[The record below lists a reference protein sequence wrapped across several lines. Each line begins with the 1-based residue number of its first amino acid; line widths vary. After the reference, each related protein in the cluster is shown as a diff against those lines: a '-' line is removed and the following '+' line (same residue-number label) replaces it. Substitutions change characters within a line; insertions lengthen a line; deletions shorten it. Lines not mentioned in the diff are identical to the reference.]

1 MKPSTVSAPTVLVV
15 DDSPTQAE
23 LLRHVLETNGYRTES
38 AANGL
43 MAVESIRKTL
53 PGLVITDVVMPEM
66 NGYELCRTI
75 KGNEATKEVPV
86 ILLTSLS
93 TTDDVL
99 EGLVCGADNFLTKPY
114 TDALLLA
121 TIEETLANSGSTETG
136 RREDSLE
143 FQFRGKQRTVR
154 ASLQR
159 MLTLL
164 LSTYDAAVNRNEKLI
179 ETQSELHTV
188 NQALESAKEDAEK
201 ANKAKGEFLANMS
214 HEIRT
219 PMNVVIGFAHLA
231 LQSDLTSIQRNYVS
245 KIHNA
250 GISLLG
256 TINDI
261 LDFSKIEAGK
271 LSLETIEFS
280 IDKVLA
286 DVAAVTGQ
294 SVAAKNLELAFF
306 VAPEVP
312 SGLKG
317 DPLRLQQI
325 LVNLLGNAVKFTNKG
340 DIEVGIEVLETTGRK
355 VKIQVSVKDTGIGM
369 TEDQTKRLFR
379 PFEQAD
385 TSTTREYGGTGLGL
399 SIVRRLVELM
409 SGQIWAESA
418 PGSGS
423 KFVFTAWFDLG
434 DSQPRTYQTPAG
446 LENRR
451 ILIVDDH
458 PFAQRVLSSLLTRMR
473 FRVEAASSGAEA
485 IEAVVDAQSGDPF
498 ALVLM
503 DWKMPGMSGIEATR
517 RIVRDK
523 AVRFP
528 PPVIM
533 MSAMNGNEDEIL
545 QIHEAGALDFLIK
558 PITASTLFDTV
569 VHVFAPSSAKRDL
582 PQIGSQPLIGYRVL
596 LIEDNPINQE
606 VATAFLSGLG
616 LDVTTVSSGQAALET
631 LSRRE
636 PKFDAVLM
644 DIQMPGMDGY
654 ETTRAIRS
662 KETSDHMLIIAM
674 TAHAMADEQKKA
686 LEAGMDDHI
695 AKPIDPDVMLQ
706 TLLRHLAPRQGGIP
720 GIDEEGALRRVA
732 GNRKLLQDLWKR
744 FAAEHAEAAAPIRE
758 ALRNH
763 DTEAARALAHTL
775 SGLSGNIGAQ
785 GVYEA
790 ARAVEEG
797 LRENRDGLT
806 PLLDRLE
813 HECRS
818 LAEAIRNAGLDAR
831 EKSEI
836 RLEKPWSEVRE
847 HLIDYCLAQDAE
859 ALTFWQTHGPS
870 ARRSLTPE
878 IWASLDASIR
888 SFDFVSAV
896 DVLSKPEAR

>member
-1 MKPSTVSAPTVLVV
+1 MNPSSSRIPQTVLVV

-38 AANGL
+38 TGNGRL
-43 MAVESIRKTL
+43 AVESLRRNR
-53 PGLVITDVVMPEM
+53 PDLVITDVVMPGM
-66 NGYELCRTI
+66 NGYDLCRAV
-75 KGNEATKEVPV
+75 KGDAETREIPV

-93 TTDDVL
+93 TAEDVL

-121 TIEETLANSGSTETG
+121 TIEETLANSGIAETN

-143 FQFRGKQRTVR
+143 FQFRGRRRAVT

-164 LSTYDAAVNRNEKLI
+164 LSTYDAAVSRNERLI
-179 ETQSELHTV
+179 ETQTKLHV
-188 NQALESAKEDAEK
+188 ANQALEEAKVEAEK

-219 PMNVVIGFAHLA
+219 PMNAVIGFAHLA
-231 LQSDLTSIQRNYVS
+231 LQSELTPIQRNYVA

-271 LSLETIEFS
+271 LTLETIDFS

-312 SGLKG
+312 SGLRG

-325 LVNLLGNAVKFTNKG
+325 LVNLVGNAVKFTNAG

-355 VKIQVSVKDTGIGM
+355 VKLQIDVQDTGIGM
-369 TEDQTKRLFR
+369 TEVQIKRLFR

-409 SGQIWAESA
+409 SGQIWAESVL
-418 PGSGS
+418 GSGS
-423 KFVFTAWFDLG
+423 RFVFTVWFDRG
-434 DSQPRTYQTPAG
+434 ESRSRAYEPPPG
-446 LENRR
+446 LENRK

-473 FRVEAASSGAEA
+473 FRVEAVSSGREA
-485 IEAVVDAQSGDPF
+485 IETLAAAPPSDPF
-498 ALVLM
+498 TLVLM
-503 DWKMPGMSGIEATR
+503 DWKMPGMSGIEATK
-517 RIVRDK
+517 RIVRE
-523 AVRFP
+523 RETTRT
-528 PPVIM
+528 PPVVM
-533 MSAMNGNEDEIL
+533 MSAMEGNEDELL
-545 QIHEAGALDFLIK
+545 QINEAGAFDFLIK
-558 PITASTLFDTV
+558 PITASTLFDTIV
-569 VHVFAPSSAKRDL
+569 RVFAPSSSRREV
-582 PQIGSQPLIGYRVL
+582 PLQARPKALAGFRVL
-596 LIEDNPINQE
+596 LVEDNPINQE
-606 VATAFLSGLG
+606 VANAFLDGLG
-616 LDVTTVSSGQAALET
+616 LEVTTVGNGQAALEK
-631 LSRRE
+631 LSRGPR
-636 PKFDAVLM
+636 FDVVLM
-644 DIQMPGMDGY
+644 DIQMPVMDGY
-654 ETTRAIRS
+654 ETTKAIRAN
-662 KETSDHMLIIAM
+662 ETSGHLLIIAM
-674 TAHAMADEQKKA
+674 TAHAMADEQRKA

-706 TLLRHLAPRQGGIP
+706 TLLRHLPARDAIP
-720 GIDEEGALRRVA
+720 GVDEEGALRRVA

-744 FAAEHAEAAAPIRE
+744 FATEHGEAASPIRE
-758 ALRNH
+758 ALKN
-763 DTEAARALAHTL
+763 DDAAKARSLTHTL
-775 SGLSGNIGAQ
+775 SGLSGNIGAK

-790 ARAVEEG
+790 SRAVEAALQEG
-797 LRENRDGLT
+797 GADTLAA
-806 PLLDRLE
+806 LLDRLE
-813 HECRS
+813 GECRT
-818 LAEAIRNAGLDAR
+818 LAGAIRNASWFADT
-831 EKSEI
+831 SEEPI
-836 RLEKPWSEVRE
+836 
-847 HLIDYCLAQDAE
+847 
-859 ALTFWQTHGPS
+859 
-870 ARRSLTPE
+870 
-878 IWASLDASIR
+878 
-888 SFDFVSAV
+888 
-896 DVLSKPEAR
+896 LSKWEAKE